1 MVPPLLEAISEFG
14 HSKFDP
20 CLDGPERLVQ
30 PRGDLGMGESFVVG
44 EFNRLLLRLGQSS
57 HSCPDRNT
65 QFLIGLRLKRA
76 SDRGRPPARRFRL
89 PASSWPDSLVRPWP
103 VAGRWPDFW

>member
-30 PRGDLGMGESFVVG
+30 PLGDLGMGESLVVC
-44 EFNRLLLRLGQSS
+44 EFNRLLLRLGQSG
-57 HSCPDRNT
+57 HSYPNSST
-65 QFLIGLRLKRA
+65 QFMIGLRLKRA
-76 SDRGRPPARRFRL
+76 RTRVGHLRSGFGFQRVRGPI
-89 PASSWPDSLVRPWP
+89 ASCGPGP
-103 VAGRWPDFW
+103 

>member
-1 MVPPLLEAISEFG
+1 LEFTVVPPLLEAISEFG
-14 HSKFDP
+14 HPKFDP

-30 PRGDLGMGESFVVG
+30 PRGNLGMSETFVVC

-65 QFLIGLRLKRA
+65 QVLVGLRLKRA
-76 SDRGRPPARRFRL
+76 RTGVGHLSSGSGFQRARGPIA
-89 PASSWPDSLVRPWP
+89 
-103 VAGRWPDFW
+103 

>member
-14 HSKFDP
+14 HPKFDP

-30 PRGDLGMGESFVVG
+30 PRGNLGMGESFVVG
-44 EFNRLLLRLGQSS
+44 EFDRLLLRLGQSS

-65 QFLIGLRLKRA
+65 QFLIDLRLERA
-76 SDRGRPPARRFRL
+76 WTQVGHLRSSSGFQRARGSI
-89 PASSWPDSLVRPWP
+89 ASCGPGP
-103 VAGRWPDFW
+103 